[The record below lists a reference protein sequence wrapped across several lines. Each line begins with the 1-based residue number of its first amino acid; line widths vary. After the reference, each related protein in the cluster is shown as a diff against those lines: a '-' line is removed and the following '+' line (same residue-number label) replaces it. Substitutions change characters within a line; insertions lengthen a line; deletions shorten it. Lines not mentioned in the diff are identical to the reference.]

1 MKIQL
6 ANFPHY
12 KQHDVMDCGPTCL
25 QIITKFYGKFFSIQ
39 KIRTLSQIGKTGVS
53 LLGISKAAEKI
64 GIQSVGGNI
73 TFEKLENRGQLP
85 CIIHWRKNHFV
96 VVYKI
101 TKKKVFISD
110 PASGLHAYT
119 HDEFLN
125 NWAYTSIN
133 QKAAGIALLLSPTP
147 DFYLAEEDLAEK
159 RGSMGVLLK
168 HVFHY
173 KKLLK
178 QLAAGLL
185 AGAVIQLIFPFFTKA
200 LVDVGVKGDDVH
212 FIYILLFGQLL
223 MTLGQ
228 TSVELLRGWIL
239 LHITARVNLAILS
252 NFLNKLLS
260 LPLSFFDTKLNSDIL
275 QRIED
280 HKRIENLLTGSTLNT
295 LFMMI
300 AFVVF
305 SVVLF
310 IYSPTICMVFIV
322 GSAIYFAWIY
332 IFMEKRKKLDFK
344 RFELLAQNRA
354 KTLQVVNGIHE
365 IKINDCGTKKIW
377 EWEGI
382 QAKLFRLN
390 VSTLSLS
397 QYQQVGATF
406 INQAKNILILFLATR
421 LVIDKQ
427 VSLGDM
433 MAIQFIIGQMNAPIV
448 QLASFLQSYQDA
460 QISMDRLEQIQHL
473 EDEESPTKNYT
484 YKMPPGRSIRIKNMS
499 FIYPG
504 AGNKP
509 VLNNLDFT
517 IPGGKTTAIVGSSG
531 SGKTTILKLLQRIS
545 EPTSGE
551 IYVDNLPF
559 SMISPRFWRQHCG
572 VVMQEGFIFSDTI
585 ANNIALNEEFTDPA
599 EMDRA
604 IHIANI
610 EQYIKSQPLG
620 IYTKIGEDGK
630 GLSGGQR
637 QRVLIARMVYR
648 NPEYIFLD
656 EATSSLDSSNEKVI
670 MERLYN
676 FFEGKT
682 VLIVA
687 HRLSTVKNADNILV
701 LDNGN
706 VVEQGNHSA
715 LVAKRGYYYELIK
728 NQLELGN

>member
-73 TFEKLENRGQLP
+73 TFEKLEKRGQLP

-101 TKKKVFISD
+101 TKKKVYISD

-147 DFYLAEEDLAEK
+147 DFYLTEEDITEK
-159 RGSMGVLLK
+159 RGSMSVLLK

-200 LVDVGVKGDDVH
+200 LVDVGVKGADVQ

-239 LHITARVNLAILS
+239 LHITARVNLSILS
-252 NFLNKLLS
+252 NFLNKLLN

-280 HKRIENLLTGSTLNT
+280 HKRIEALLTGSTLNT

-300 AFVVF
+300 AFLVF
-305 SVVLF
+305 SVLLF
-310 IYSPTICMVFIV
+310 IYSPTICMVFII

-344 RFELLAQNRA
+344 RFELMAQNRA

-473 EDEESPTKNYT
+473 EDEESPAKNYT
-484 YKMPPGRSIRIKNMS
+484 YKMPPGRSIQIKNMS

-559 SMISPRFWRQHCG
+559 SMISPKFWRQHCG
-572 VVMQEGFIFSDTI
+572 VVMQDGFIFSDTI

-706 VVEQGNHSA
+706 VVEQGDHNA

>member
-1 MKIQL
+1 MIL

-25 QIITKFYGKFFSIQ
+25 QIITKFYGKFFSIN

-53 LLGISKAAEKI
+53 LLGISRAAEKI

-73 TFEKLENRGQLP
+73 TFEKLEKRGQLP
-85 CIIHWRKNHFV
+85 CIVHWRKNHFV

-110 PASGLHAYT
+110 PANGLNIYT
-119 HDEFLN
+119 HEEFLS
-125 NWAYTSIN
+125 NWAYTQIN
-133 QKAAGIALLLSPTP
+133 QKAAGIVLLLSPTP
-147 DFYLAEEDLAEK
+147 DFYLTEDDKIEK
-159 RGSMGVLLK
+159 KESMTVLLK
-168 HVFHY
+168 HIWHY
-173 KKLLK
+173 KKLVK
-178 QLAAGLL
+178 QLGAGLL
-185 AGAVIQLIFPFFTKA
+185 AGAVIQLIFPFLTKS
-200 LVDVGVKGDDVH
+200 LVDVGVKGSDVH
-212 FIYILLFGQLL
+212 FIYIILFGQLL

-239 LHITARVNLAILS
+239 LHITSRVNLSILS
-252 NFLNKLLS
+252 GFLGKLLR

-280 HKRIENLLTGSTLNT
+280 HNRIENLLTGTTLNT

-300 AFVVF
+300 AFFVF
-305 SVVLF
+305 SIVLF
-310 IYSPTICMVFIV
+310 IYSPAICIIFIV
-322 GSAIYFAWIY
+322 GSLIYFGWIY
-332 IFMEKRKKLDFK
+332 LFLEKRKKLDFK

-354 KTLQVVNGIHE
+354 KTLQLVNGIHE
-365 IKINDCGTKKIW
+365 IKVNDCGTKKIW

-390 VSTLSLS
+390 VSTLSLN

-406 INQAKNILILFLATR
+406 INQAKNIFILFLATR

-427 VSLGDM
+427 VTLGDM
-433 MAIQFIIGQMNAPIV
+433 MAIQFIIGQMNAPII
-448 QLASFLQSYQDA
+448 QLATFLQAYQDA
-460 QISMDRLEQIQHL
+460 QISMDRLAQIEYL
-473 EDEESPTKNYT
+473 EDEESVNKDYLHEL
-484 YKMPPGRSIRIKNMS
+484 PPGRSLHIKNMS
-499 FIYPG
+499 FVYPG

-509 VLNNLDFT
+509 VLKDIDFT

-531 SGKTTILKLLQRIS
+531 SGKTTILKLLQKIS
-545 EPTSGE
+545 TPTSGD
-551 IYVDNLPF
+551 IYLDNMSF
-559 SMISPRFWRQHCG
+559 SQISPRFWRQHCG
-572 VVMQEGFIFSDTI
+572 VVMQEGFVFSDTI
-585 ANNIALNEEFTDPA
+585 ANNIALNEEFNNPKA
-599 EMDRA
+599 MERA

-610 EQYIKSQPLG
+610 DDYIKSQPLG
-620 IYTKIGEDGK
+620 LYTKIGEDGK

-637 QRVLIARMVYR
+637 QRVLIARMVYK

-670 MERLYN
+670 MERLYT

-706 VVEQGNHSA
+706 VIEQGNHTT
-715 LVAKRGYYYELIK
+715 LVEKRGFYYELIK

>member
-53 LLGISKAAEKI
+53 LLGISKAAEEI

-73 TFEKLENRGQLP
+73 TFEKLEKRGQLP
-85 CIIHWRKNHFV
+85 CIIHWRRNHFV

-101 TKKKVFISD
+101 TKKKVYISD

-125 NWAYTSIN
+125 NWAYTHIN

-147 DFYLAEEDLAEK
+147 DFYLTKEDLVEK

-178 QLAAGLL
+178 QLAAGLF

-212 FIYILLFGQLL
+212 FIYIILFGQLL

-300 AFVVF
+300 AFLVF

-310 IYSPTICMVFIV
+310 IYSPTICVVFIV
-322 GSAIYFAWIY
+322 GSVIYFAWIY

-344 RFELLAQNRA
+344 RFELQAQNRA
-354 KTLQVVNGIHE
+354 KTLQLVNGIHE

-377 EWEGI
+377 EWESI

-406 INQAKNILILFLATR
+406 INQAKNIIILFLATR

-473 EDEESPTKNYT
+473 EDEESPAKNYT
-484 YKMPPGRSIRIKNMS
+484 YKMPPGRSIQIKNMS

-504 AGNKP
+504 AGNKS

-572 VVMQEGFIFSDTI
+572 VVMQEGFVFSDTI

-599 EMDRA
+599 QMDRA

-610 EQYIKSQPLG
+610 DQYIKSQPLG

-637 QRVLIARMVYR
+637 QRVLIARMVYK

-670 MERLYN
+670 MERLYS

-701 LDNGN
+701 LDNGA
-706 VVEQGNHSA
+706 VVEQGDHTE
-715 LVAKRGYYYELIK
+715 LVARRGYYYELIK

>member
-1 MKIQL
+1 
-6 ANFPHY
+6 
-12 KQHDVMDCGPTCL
+12 
-25 QIITKFYGKFFSIQ
+25 
-39 KIRTLSQIGKTGVS
+39 
-53 LLGISKAAEKI
+53 
-64 GIQSVGGNI
+64 
-73 TFEKLENRGQLP
+73 
-85 CIIHWRKNHFV
+85 
-96 VVYKI
+96 
-101 TKKKVFISD
+101 
-110 PASGLHAYT
+110 
-119 HDEFLN
+119 
-125 NWAYTSIN
+125 
-133 QKAAGIALLLSPTP
+133 
-147 DFYLAEEDLAEK
+147 
-159 RGSMGVLLK
+159 
-168 HVFHY
+168 
-173 KKLLK
+173 
-178 QLAAGLL
+178 
-185 AGAVIQLIFPFFTKA
+185 
-200 LVDVGVKGDDVH
+200 
-212 FIYILLFGQLL
+212 
-223 MTLGQ
+223 
-228 TSVELLRGWIL
+228 
-239 LHITARVNLAILS
+239 
-252 NFLNKLLS
+252 
-260 LPLSFFDTKLNSDIL
+260 
-275 QRIED
+275 
-280 HKRIENLLTGSTLNT
+280 
-295 LFMMI
+295 
-300 AFVVF
+300 
-305 SVVLF
+305 
-310 IYSPTICMVFIV
+310 MVFII

-344 RFELLAQNRA
+344 RFELLARNRA
-354 KTLQVVNGIHE
+354 KTLQVINGIHE

-390 VSTLSLS
+390 VNTLSLS

-421 LVIDKQ
+421 LVIEKQ

-473 EDEESPTKNYT
+473 EDEESLTKNYT
-484 YKMPPGRSIRIKNMS
+484 YKMPPGRSISIKNMS

-509 VLNNLDFT
+509 VLNNLNFI

-531 SGKTTILKLLQRIS
+531 SGKTTILKLLQRIC

-585 ANNIALNEEFTDPA
+585 GNNIALNEEFTDPA
-599 EMDRA
+599 KMDRA

-656 EATSSLDSSNEKVI
+656 EATSSLDSSNEKII

-687 HRLSTVKNADNILV
+687 HRLSTVKNADHILV
-701 LDNGN
+701 LDNGH
-706 VVEQGNHSA
+706 VVEQGKHRT
-715 LVAKRGYYYELIK
+715 LVAERGYYYELIK

>member
-73 TFEKLENRGQLP
+73 TFEKLEKRGQLP

-101 TKKKVFISD
+101 TKKKVYISD

-147 DFYLAEEDLAEK
+147 DFYLTEEDITEK
-159 RGSMGVLLK
+159 RGSMSILLK

-200 LVDVGVKGDDVH
+200 LVDVGVKGADVH

-239 LHITARVNLAILS
+239 LHITARVNLSILS
-252 NFLNKLLS
+252 NFLNKLLN

-280 HKRIENLLTGSTLNT
+280 HKRIEALLTGSTLNT

-300 AFVVF
+300 AFLVF

-310 IYSPTICMVFIV
+310 IYNPTICIVFII

-344 RFELLAQNRA
+344 RFELQAQNRA

-473 EDEESPTKNYT
+473 EDEESPVKNYT
-484 YKMPPGRSIRIKNMS
+484 YKMPPGRSIQIKNMS

-551 IYVDNLPF
+551 IYIDNLPF
-559 SMISPRFWRQHCG
+559 SMISPKFWRQHCG
-572 VVMQEGFIFSDTI
+572 VVMQDGFIFSDTI

-706 VVEQGNHSA
+706 VVEQGNHNT

>member
-1 MKIQL
+1 MWHQ
-6 ANFPHY
+6 
-12 KQHDVMDCGPTCL
+12 
-25 QIITKFYGKFFSIQ
+25 
-39 KIRTLSQIGKTGVS
+39 
-53 LLGISKAAEKI
+53 
-64 GIQSVGGNI
+64 
-73 TFEKLENRGQLP
+73 
-85 CIIHWRKNHFV
+85 
-96 VVYKI
+96 
-101 TKKKVFISD
+101 
-110 PASGLHAYT
+110 
-119 HDEFLN
+119 
-125 NWAYTSIN
+125 
-133 QKAAGIALLLSPTP
+133 
-147 DFYLAEEDLAEK
+147 
-159 RGSMGVLLK
+159 
-168 HVFHY
+168 
-173 KKLLK
+173 
-178 QLAAGLL
+178 
-185 AGAVIQLIFPFFTKA
+185 
-200 LVDVGVKGDDVH
+200 
-212 FIYILLFGQLL
+212 
-223 MTLGQ
+223 
-228 TSVELLRGWIL
+228 
-239 LHITARVNLAILS
+239 
-252 NFLNKLLS
+252 
-260 LPLSFFDTKLNSDIL
+260 
-275 QRIED
+275 
-280 HKRIENLLTGSTLNT
+280 
-295 LFMMI
+295 
-300 AFVVF
+300 
-305 SVVLF
+305 
-310 IYSPTICMVFIV
+310 
-322 GSAIYFAWIY
+322 
-332 IFMEKRKKLDFK
+332 
-344 RFELLAQNRA
+344 
-354 KTLQVVNGIHE
+354 
-365 IKINDCGTKKIW
+365 KIW

-484 YKMPPGRSIRIKNMS
+484 NKMPPGRSIQIKNMS

-706 VVEQGNHSA
+706 VVEQGDHSA

>member
-73 TFEKLENRGQLP
+73 TFEKLEKRGQLP

-101 TKKKVFISD
+101 TKKKVYISD

-147 DFYLAEEDLAEK
+147 DFYLTEEDITEK
-159 RGSMGVLLK
+159 RGSMSVLLK

-200 LVDVGVKGDDVH
+200 LVDVGVKGADVQ

-239 LHITARVNLAILS
+239 LHITARVNLSILS
-252 NFLNKLLS
+252 NFLNKLLN

-280 HKRIENLLTGSTLNT
+280 HKRIEALLTGSTLNT

-300 AFVVF
+300 AFLVF

-310 IYSPTICMVFIV
+310 IYSPTICMVFII

-344 RFELLAQNRA
+344 RFELMAQNRA

-473 EDEESPTKNYT
+473 EDEESPAKNYT
-484 YKMPPGRSIRIKNMS
+484 YKMPPGRSIQIKNMS

-559 SMISPRFWRQHCG
+559 SMISPKFWRQHCG
-572 VVMQEGFIFSDTI
+572 VVMQDGFIFSDTI

-706 VVEQGNHSA
+706 VVEQGDHNA